1 MRRGLIRGLAVVI
14 AVAILAVA
22 AIVVLTNTDWGR
34 EQVRKRVVAAI
45 QGTSHGIVR
54 AGQVTGNLLKGFTLH
69 DLVITDSAGAPF
81 ADIDEM
87 RARYGLNQLRSKHVY
102 LDDVVLIRPIV
113 FLDRKTGGRWNYE
126 RIFPRDT
133 LTPRGLRPRGWGTW
147 VRLTDLSIVDGDFTL
162 RSPWEPDHRL
172 TGAEREDAIRVALG
186 PEGRLVV
193 ERVGDGYQK
202 VSKFHHVYSTIPF
215 FRVEDPDYK
224 ARFIRVASGRM
235 IAEPFRPPMADV
247 RNLTGAFEFDKDS
260 AWWQSAAIAFPSSRL
275 SGPGK
280 YYFNTNDFHLRL
292 RADPVAAADIR
303 WVYPYMPESGN
314 GTLDFDLDWI
324 GDTSIY
330 VARGADVRL
339 EAAHLTGDL
348 GVTITDHYSLH
359 DTDFRF
365 ANLDTRL
372 IERMFPPTKLARS
385 GILNGRAKVEGDE
398 HAMDVDGDVIFDDR
412 RAGRSHVLARGQ
424 VGFARGSLNATNLRL
439 TMRPLQVDMLRSFAS
454 NNMPVGGTL
463 SGTATLNGSPA
474 SQLRAQADVTHVDRG
489 ATSAVTGT
497 VAMRKGGT
505 FATSWFD
512 VDARLHPLALAEV
525 GRFFPS
531 AGLRGSAN
539 GPLRLTGMMR
549 NLSVK
554 TTLGFPDGGFLTLTG
569 MTDLASRQKGY
580 DVAARMEL
588 FNANAIMAKA
598 PRTSVTGTVRGSG
611 RGFDPAT
618 MNATLA
624 ADLQTSSYDTL
635 SISSATVRLSAA
647 NGLARVDTI
656 ALEIPHGLA
665 MASGAFGLRQGV
677 TGELRYR
684 VNIDSLSGLAPLFRS
699 QQGEFPPR
707 PGILARRIER
717 ARTDSARVA
726 EATEVQ
732 RAAIGGR
739 PPTLAAVDT
748 PRAVRR
754 NQLSG
759 SITAEGVA
767 TGNIKD
773 FGARGTATGDSI
785 VALGNTVEHIR
796 ADYNWTAARTPQSLF
811 ELNANST
818 HILTAGFDLDS
829 VKLKLGYRKPN
840 GTLNL
845 TINQDDKTNYAANA
859 AFVLNK
865 DRNELRFNEL
875 RLTFDST
882 VWASTGPSLIHWGR
896 AGVDVDK
903 LELKNSA
910 NGRIFVDGLI
920 PKEGS
925 ANLQV
930 AVDNFA
936 VEDVVRLTQSD
947 INARGLVS
955 FDVRATGTAANPT
968 FTGAFGTQNF
978 IYNGTSLPEVHGTM
992 QYANQTLTGRAD
1004 ANAAGGG
1011 SLLYAEG
1018 TVPIN
1023 LAFTGVT
1030 GSRLPKDRQIALTVR
1045 SDSLPLTMVPQLSTY
1060 VSNLRG
1066 RVLSDFRIAGTLTR
1080 PEVTGQFT
1088 LNNAGALIIPLGVN
1102 LTDID
1107 GTVRMLRDTLIVDS
1121 LVARSDGFIR
1131 VTGGMGIGSFREP
1144 SFDLKLQAVNAHVL
1158 NHKDKGDLH
1167 ANANLTIEGPFK
1179 KVFVGGNVRIRNGVL
1194 YIPESEGKKVISA
1207 DDPAV
1212 FNVLDTAVL
1221 ANREIFPAQSPVLA
1235 NLRMDVNLRVDHDVF
1250 VRSRDANVEVY
1261 SDGDLSIRVNRAT
1274 QSLIIDGILLSE
1286 RGEYTFLTKRFVIK
1300 RGSATFANLEQIN
1313 PTLQVTGEYEVR
1325 LPSREAIN
1333 VRILI
1338 GGTMLNPRISLESDA
1353 QPPISQ
1359 SDLLSYLAFG
1369 RSSSALLQ
1377 LEGTGVGSN
1386 NNLVGAGAALATQQL
1401 AGVALGVLADQFAGE
1416 AAREMGA
1423 DVFNITPADVET
1435 DVGNFLRATEIEFGK
1450 YIASHTFLSLKA
1462 RPDPQALRRPGL
1474 FLSHRFGG
1482 FKGYRLETS
1491 FEPRYLLRE
1500 PTLALQTPRTTS
1512 VLGMFLIREWRY

>member
-1 MRRGLIRGLAVVI
+1 MRRALIRALAVVV
-14 AVAILAVA
+14 AVAIVAVVAFIVLA
-22 AIVVLTNTDWGR
+22 NTDWGR
-34 EQVRKRVVAAI
+34 EQVRKRVLATFQARA
-45 QGTSHGIVR
+45 HGIVR
-54 AGQVTGNLLKGFTLH
+54 MGRVTGNLLKGFTIH

-81 ADIDEM
+81 VDVDEV
-87 RARYGLNQLRSKHVY
+87 RGRYGLNQIRSKHVY
-102 LDDVVLIRPIV
+102 LDDVVLIRPIA
-113 FLDRKTGGRWNYE
+113 FLDRRTGEKWNYE

-147 VRLTDLSIVDGDFTL
+147 VRFTDLRIVDGEFTL
-162 RSPWEPDHRL
+162 RSPWLPDKRL
-172 TGAEREDAIRVALG
+172 IGAKRQDAIRVALG
-186 PEGRLVV
+186 PEARLVV

-202 VSKFHHVYSTIPF
+202 VSKFHHVYATIPY
-215 FRVEDPDYK
+215 FRVEDPDYE
-224 ARFIRVASGRM
+224 ARFIRVASTRM

-247 RNLTGAFEFDKDS
+247 RGLTGAFEFDKDS
-260 AWWQSAAIAFPSSRL
+260 AWWQSAQIEFPTSRL

-280 YYFNTNDFHLRL
+280 YNFNTNDFHLRI
-292 RADPVAAADIR
+292 RANPVAAADIR
-303 WVYPYMPESGN
+303 WVYPRMPESGS
-314 GTLDFDLDWI
+314 GTLDFDLNWV
-324 GDTSIY
+324 GYTSIY
-330 VARGADVRL
+330 AARNADVRL
-339 EAAHLTGDL
+339 ETARFTGDL

-372 IERMFPPTKLARS
+372 IEAMFPPTKLARS

-398 HAMDVDGDVIFDDR
+398 QAMNVDGDVIFDDR
-412 RAGRSHVLARGQ
+412 RAGRSHVLAKGE
-424 VGFARGSLNATNLRL
+424 VGFSRGTFNATNLRL

-454 NNMPVGGTL
+454 NNMPLGGTL
-463 SGTATLNGSPA
+463 SGTATLNGSLA

-489 ATSAVTGT
+489 ATSALTGT
-497 VAMRKGGT
+497 VVMKKGAS
-505 FATSWFD
+505 FASSWFD
-512 VDARLHPLALAEV
+512 VDARLHPLSLVEL

-531 AGLRGSAN
+531 AGLRGTAS
-539 GPLRLTGMMR
+539 GPLRLTGTSR
-549 NLSVK
+549 NLSVNAR
-554 TTLGFPDGGFLTLTG
+554 LGFPDGGFLSLTG
-569 MTDLASRQKGY
+569 MMDLASRQKGY
-580 DVAARMEL
+580 DIVAKMEL
-588 FNANAIMAKA
+588 LNANAILAKA
-598 PRTSVTGTVRGSG
+598 PRTSVTGDVRANG

-618 MNATLA
+618 MNATLV
-624 ADLQTSSYDTL
+624 ADLKTSSYDTL
-635 SISSATVRLSAA
+635 SLNSAIVRLTAA
-647 NGLARVDTI
+647 NGLARVDTL
-656 ALEIPHGLA
+656 AVEMPYGLA
-665 MASGAFGLRQGV
+665 TASGTFGLRRGV

-684 VNIDSLSGLAPLFRS
+684 VNIDSLSRLAPLFPA

-717 ARTDSARVA
+717 ARTDSARIA

-748 PRAVRR
+748 PRIVKR
-754 NQLSG
+754 NEFSG

-773 FGARGTATGDSI
+773 FGARGTTTGDSI
-785 VALGNTVEHIR
+785 VAFGNTVEHIR

-811 ELNANST
+811 ELNANAT
-818 HILTAGFDLDS
+818 HLLTAGFDLDS
-829 VKLKLGYRKPN
+829 IRLKLGYRKPN
-840 GTLNL
+840 GTLTL
-845 TINQDDKTNYAANA
+845 TINQDDSTNYAANA

-865 DRNELRFNEL
+865 DRNELKFNEL
-875 RLTFDST
+875 RLKFDST

-896 AGVDVDK
+896 AGIDVAK
-903 LELKNSA
+903 LELRNSA
-910 NGRIFVDGLI
+910 NGRIFIDGLI

-947 INARGLVS
+947 INARGLLS
-955 FDVRATGTAANPT
+955 FDVRAAGTAANPT

-978 IYNGTSLPEVHGTM
+978 IYNGTSLPEIHGTV

-1004 ANAAGGG
+1004 ASAPGGG
-1011 SLLYAEG
+1011 TLLFAEG

-1066 RVLSDFRIAGTLTR
+1066 RILADLKIAGTLSR
-1080 PEVTGQFT
+1080 PEVTGQFA
-1088 LNNAGALIIPLGVN
+1088 LNNAAAWIIPLGVDLN
-1102 LTDID
+1102 DI
-1107 GTVRMLRDTLIVDS
+1107 GGSVRLMRDTVIVDS
-1121 LVARSDGFIR
+1121 LVARSDGWIR
-1131 VTGGMGIGSFREP
+1131 VTGGMGIGAVREP

-1167 ANANLTIEGPFK
+1167 ANADLTIEGPFK

-1194 YIPESEGKKVISA
+1194 YIPESEGKKIISA

-1212 FNVLDTAVL
+1212 FNVLDTAVA
-1221 ANREIFPAQSPVLA
+1221 ANREVFPTQSPVLA

-1261 SDGDLSIRVNRAT
+1261 SDGDLSVRVNRAT
-1274 QSLIIDGILLSE
+1274 QSLILDGVLLSE

-1333 VRILI
+1333 IRILI
-1338 GGTMLNPRISLESDA
+1338 GGTLLNPRISLESDA

-1401 AGVALGVLADQFAGE
+1401 AGVALGVLADEFAGE

-1482 FKGYRLETS
+1482 LKGYRIETS

>member
-1 MRRGLIRGLAVVI
+1 MRGAVIRGLAVILALAII
-14 AVAILAVA
+14 AVAVMI
-22 AIVVLTNTDWGR
+22 VLTNTDWGR

-45 QGTSHGIVR
+45 QGTAHGIVR
-54 AGQVTGNLLKGFTLH
+54 TGRVTGNLLKGFTIH
-69 DLVITDSAGAPF
+69 DLVITDSSGAPF
-81 ADIDEM
+81 VDIEEV

-102 LDDVVLIRPIV
+102 LDDVVLIRPIMV
-113 FLDRKTGGRWNYE
+113 LDRKTGGVWNYQ

-133 LTPRGLRPRGWGTW
+133 LTPEGLRPRGWGTW
-147 VRLTDLSIVDGDFTL
+147 VRFTDLTIVDGDYTL
-162 RSPWEPDHRL
+162 RSPWEPDTRL
-172 TGAEREDAIRVALG
+172 TGAKREDAIRVALG
-186 PEGRLVV
+186 PDARLVV
-193 ERVGDGYQK
+193 ERVGNGYQK
-202 VSKFHHVYSTIPF
+202 VSKFHHVYATIPF
-215 FRVEDPDYK
+215 FRVEDPNYK
-224 ARFIRVASGRM
+224 ARIIQVSSARM

-247 RNLTGAFEFDKDS
+247 RNLRGTFEFDKDS
-260 AWWQSAAIAFPSSRL
+260 AWWQTAQIEFPASRL

-280 YYFNTNDFHLRL
+280 YNFNTNDFHLRL
-292 RADPVAAADIR
+292 RANPVAARDIQ
-303 WVYPYMPESGN
+303 WVYPQMPESGS
-314 GTLDFDLDWI
+314 GTLDFDLDWV

-330 VARGADVRL
+330 TARNTDFRL
-339 EAAHLTGDL
+339 ETAHFTGDL

-359 DTDFRF
+359 DTDLRF
-365 ANLDTRL
+365 TNVDTRL
-372 IERMFPPTKLARS
+372 IERMFPPTKIARS
-385 GILNGRAKVEGDE
+385 GILSGRAKVEGDE
-398 HAMDVDGDVIFDDR
+398 HAMDVDADVVFDDR
-412 RAGRSHVLARGQ
+412 RAGRSHVLAKGE
-424 VGFARGSLNATNLRL
+424 VGFGREGFNARSLRL
-439 TMRPLQVDMLRSFAS
+439 TMRPLQVDMLRSYAS
-454 NNMPVGGTL
+454 RNMPVDGTL
-463 SGTATLNGSPA
+463 SGTATLNGSLA
-474 SQLRAQADVTHVDRG
+474 SMRASADVTHVDRG
-489 ATSAVTGT
+489 NTSALTGT
-497 VAMRKGGT
+497 VAMRKG
-505 FATSWFD
+505 ASIASSWFD
-512 VDARLHPLALAEV
+512 VDARLHPLSLVEV
-525 GRFFPS
+525 GRLFPS
-531 AGLRGSAN
+531 AGLRGTAT
-539 GPLRLTGMMR
+539 GPIRLTGTTR

-554 TTLGFPDGGFLTLTG
+554 TDLGLPDGGFLSLTG
-569 MTDLASRQKGY
+569 MMDLASRQKGY
-580 DVAARMEL
+580 DVVAKMQL
-588 FNANAIMAKA
+588 FNANTILAKA
-598 PRTSVTGTVRGSG
+598 PRTSVTGDVRATG

-618 MNATLA
+618 MNTTLV
-624 ADLQTSSYDTL
+624 ADLKSSTYDTL
-635 SISSATVRLSAA
+635 SINSALVRLTAA
-647 NGLARVDTI
+647 NGLARIDTL
-656 ALEIPHGLA
+656 ALEIPYGIA
-665 MASGAFGLRQGV
+665 KASGTFGLKPGV
-677 TGELRYR
+677 TGELRYSLR
-684 VNIDSLSGLAPLFRS
+684 VDSLSRLAPLFPA

-717 ARTDSARVA
+717 ARSDSARIA
-726 EATEVQ
+726 EATEVR

-748 PRAVRR
+748 PRAIPRT
-754 NQLSG
+754 QLSG
-759 SITAEGVA
+759 RVTAEGVA
-767 TGNIKD
+767 TGNIKN

-785 VALGNTVEHIR
+785 VALGNSVEHFR

-811 ELNANST
+811 ELNADATNL
-818 HILTAGFDLDS
+818 LTAGFDLDS

-840 GTLNL
+840 GSVTL

-865 DRNELRFNEL
+865 DRNEIRFNEL
-875 RLTFDST
+875 RLKFDSSL
-882 VWASTGPSLIHWGR
+882 WASTGPSLIHWGR
-896 AGVDVDK
+896 AGIDVDK
-903 LELKNSA
+903 LELRNGG

-955 FDVRATGTAANPT
+955 FDVRAVGTAANPT

-978 IYNGTSLPEVHGTM
+978 IYNGTAIPEIHGTV

-1004 ANAAGGG
+1004 ANAPGGG
-1011 SLLYAEG
+1011 TLLVAEG

-1030 GSRLPKDRQIALTVR
+1030 GSRLPKDRQIALTVK
-1045 SDSLPLTMVPQLSTY
+1045 SDSLPLAMVPQLSTY
-1060 VSNLRG
+1060 VSNLKG
-1066 RVLSDFRIAGTLTR
+1066 RAIADLKIAGTLSK
-1080 PEVTGQFT
+1080 PEVTGQFA
-1088 LNNAGALIIPLGVN
+1088 LNDAAALIIPLGVN
-1102 LTDID
+1102 LNDID
-1107 GTVRMLRDTLIVDS
+1107 GTVRMLHDTLIVDS
-1121 LVARSDGFIR
+1121 LVARSDGWLKI
-1131 VTGGMGIGSFREP
+1131 TGGIGIATPREP
-1144 SFDLKLQAVNAHVL
+1144 SFDLKLRAVNAHVL
-1158 NHKDKGDLH
+1158 SHKDKGDLH
-1167 ANANLTIEGPFK
+1167 ANADLTIEGPFK
-1179 KVFVGGNVRIRNGVL
+1179 NVFVGGNVRIRNGVL
-1194 YIPESEGKKVISA
+1194 YIPESEGKKIISA

-1212 FNVLDTAVL
+1212 FNVLDTAVA
-1221 ANREIFPAQSPVLA
+1221 ANREIFPAQSPILR

-1274 QSLIIDGILLSE
+1274 QSLILDGVLLSE

-1401 AGVALGVLADQFAGE
+1401 AGVALGVLADEFAGE
-1416 AAREMGA
+1416 AARQMGA
-1423 DVFNITPADVET
+1423 DVFNITPADVQT

-1450 YIASHTFLSLKA
+1450 YIASHTFMSLKA

-1474 FLSHRFGG
+1474 FVSHRFGG

-1500 PTLALQTPRTTS
+1500 PTLALQTPRTTT

>member
-1 MRRGLIRGLAVVI
+1 MRRALIRALAVVV
-14 AVAILAVA
+14 AVAIVAVVAFIVLA
-22 AIVVLTNTDWGR
+22 NTDWGR
-34 EQVRKRVVAAI
+34 EQVRKRVLATFQARA
-45 QGTSHGIVR
+45 HGIVR
-54 AGQVTGNLLKGFTLH
+54 MGRVTGNLLKGFTIH

-81 ADIDEM
+81 VDVDEV
-87 RARYGLNQLRSKHVY
+87 RGRYGLNQIRSKHVY
-102 LDDVVLIRPIV
+102 LDDVVLIRPIA
-113 FLDRKTGGRWNYE
+113 FLDRRTGEKWNYE

-147 VRLTDLSIVDGDFTL
+147 VRFTDLSIVDGEFTL
-162 RSPWEPDHRL
+162 RSPWLPDKRL
-172 TGAEREDAIRVALG
+172 IGAKRQDAIRVALG
-186 PEGRLVV
+186 PEARLVV

-202 VSKFHHVYSTIPF
+202 VSKFHHVYATIPY
-215 FRVEDPDYK
+215 FRVEDPDYE
-224 ARFIRVASGRM
+224 ARFIRVASTRM

-247 RNLTGAFEFDKDS
+247 RGLTGAFEFDKDS
-260 AWWQSAAIAFPSSRL
+260 AWWQSAQIEFPSSRL

-280 YYFNTNDFHLRL
+280 YNFNTNDFHLRI
-292 RADPVAAADIR
+292 RANPVAAADIR
-303 WVYPYMPESGN
+303 WVYPRMPESGS
-314 GTLDFDLDWI
+314 GTLDFDLDWV
-324 GDTSIY
+324 GYTSIY
-330 VARGADVRL
+330 AARNADVRL
-339 EAAHLTGDL
+339 ETARFTGDL

-372 IERMFPPTKLARS
+372 IEGMFPPTKLARS

-398 HAMDVDGDVIFDDR
+398 QAMNVDGDVIFDDR
-412 RAGRSHVLARGQ
+412 RAGRSHVLAKGE
-424 VGFARGSLNATNLRL
+424 VGFSRGTFNATNLRL

-454 NNMPVGGTL
+454 NNMPLGGTL
-463 SGTATLNGSPA
+463 SGTATLNGSLA

-489 ATSAVTGT
+489 ATSALTGT
-497 VAMRKGGT
+497 VVMKKGAS
-505 FATSWFD
+505 FASSWFD
-512 VDARLHPLALAEV
+512 VDARLHPLSLVEL

-531 AGLRGSAN
+531 AGLRGTAS
-539 GPLRLTGMMR
+539 GPLRLTGTSR
-549 NLSVK
+549 NLSVNAR
-554 TTLGFPDGGFLTLTG
+554 LGFPDGGFLSLTG
-569 MTDLASRQKGY
+569 MMDLASRQKGY
-580 DVAARMEL
+580 DIVAKMEL
-588 FNANAIMAKA
+588 LNANAILAKA
-598 PRTSVTGTVRGSG
+598 PRTSVTGDVRANG

-618 MNATLA
+618 MNATLV
-624 ADLQTSSYDTL
+624 ADLKTSSYDTL
-635 SISSATVRLSAA
+635 SLNSAIVRLTAA
-647 NGLARVDTI
+647 NGLARVDTL
-656 ALEIPHGLA
+656 AVEMPYGLA
-665 MASGAFGLRQGV
+665 TASGTFGLRRGV

-684 VNIDSLSGLAPLFRS
+684 VNIDSLSRLAPLFPA

-717 ARTDSARVA
+717 ARTDSARIA

-748 PRAVRR
+748 PRIVKR
-754 NQLSG
+754 NEFSG

-773 FGARGTATGDSI
+773 FGARGTTTGDSI
-785 VALGNTVEHIR
+785 VAFGNTVEHIR

-811 ELNANST
+811 ELNANAT
-818 HILTAGFDLDS
+818 HLLTAGFDLDS
-829 VKLKLGYRKPN
+829 IRLKLGYRKPN
-840 GTLNL
+840 GTLTL
-845 TINQDDKTNYAANA
+845 TINQDDSTNYAANA

-865 DRNELRFNEL
+865 DRNELKFNEL
-875 RLTFDST
+875 RLKFDST

-896 AGVDVDK
+896 AGIDVAK
-903 LELKNSA
+903 LELRNSA
-910 NGRIFVDGLI
+910 NGRIFIDGLI

-947 INARGLVS
+947 INARGLLS
-955 FDVRATGTAANPT
+955 FDVRAAGTAANPT

-978 IYNGTSLPEVHGTM
+978 IYNGTSLPEIHGTV

-1004 ANAAGGG
+1004 ASAPGGG
-1011 SLLYAEG
+1011 TLLFAEG

-1066 RVLSDFRIAGTLTR
+1066 RILADLKIAGTLSR
-1080 PEVTGQFT
+1080 PEVTGQFA
-1088 LNNAGALIIPLGVN
+1088 LNNAAAWIIPLGVDLN
-1102 LTDID
+1102 DID
-1107 GTVRMLRDTLIVDS
+1107 GSVRLMRDTVIVDS
-1121 LVARSDGFIR
+1121 LVARSDGWIR
-1131 VTGGMGIGSFREP
+1131 VTGGMGIGAVREP

-1167 ANANLTIEGPFK
+1167 ANADLTIEGPFK

-1194 YIPESEGKKVISA
+1194 YIPESEGKKIISA

-1212 FNVLDTAVL
+1212 FNVLDTAVA
-1221 ANREIFPAQSPVLA
+1221 ANREVFPTQSPVLA

-1261 SDGDLSIRVNRAT
+1261 SDGDLSVRVNRAT
-1274 QSLIIDGILLSE
+1274 QSLILDGVLLSE

-1333 VRILI
+1333 IRILI
-1338 GGTMLNPRISLESDA
+1338 GGTLLNPRISLESDA

-1401 AGVALGVLADQFAGE
+1401 AGVALGVLADEFAGE

-1482 FKGYRLETS
+1482 LKGYRIETS